1 MNFQVE
7 QIRADIRDFRQ
18 SSGVDKVIVLW
29 TANTERFCD
38 IVPGVNDSAK
48 NLLAAI
54 QVRAGAFK
62 RVGLETTR
70 FMKHNQKAQIFKLVS
85 GEISALIVHETEP
98 RLCCLP
104 VVMSHPFDFNFLFL
118 MQRTKL

>member
-1 MNFQVE
+1 MIFQVE

-38 IVPGVNDSAK
+38 IVPGVNDSAN

-54 QVRAGAFK
+54 QVRAGAVK
-62 RVGLETTR
+62 S
-70 FMKHNQKAQIFKLVS
+70 LVKKCH
-85 GEISALIVHETEP
+85 IS
-98 RLCCLP
+98 
-104 VVMSHPFDFNFLFL
+104 
-118 MQRTKL
+118 